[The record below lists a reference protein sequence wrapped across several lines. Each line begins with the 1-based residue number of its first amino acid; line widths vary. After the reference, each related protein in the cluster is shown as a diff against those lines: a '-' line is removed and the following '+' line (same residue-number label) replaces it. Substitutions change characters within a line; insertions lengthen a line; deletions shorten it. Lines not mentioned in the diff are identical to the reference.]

1 MYNAYPREIKITY
14 QKPLD
19 RENINLS
26 FTFVTISLI
35 GLLFVNFS
43 DVGSITALTKTL
55 CNIIIIP
62 ILFLMLVFIAINYYD
77 HAKSKK
83 SLGQIILEYHSFSK
97 PPFSDEP
104 FHGFYLN
111 DREVSIYNY
120 KPLKEMPKNIASYFV
135 GEADA
140 RK

>member
-1 MYNAYPREIKITY
+1 MREIKITY

-19 RENINLS
+19 TANINLS
-26 FTFVTISLI
+26 FTFATISLL

-55 CNIIIIP
+55 CNIVLIP

-77 HAKSKK
+77 YTKSKK
-83 SLGQIILEYHSFSK
+83 SLGQIISEYNGFSK
-97 PPFSDEP
+97 PPFDDDNFE
-104 FHGFYLN
+104 GFYLN
-111 DREVSIYNY
+111 DRAVNIYNY
-120 KPLKEMPKNIASYFV
+120 KPLREMPKNIASYFV
-135 GEADA
+135 GGETDA

>member
-1 MYNAYPREIKITY
+1 MREIKITY

-19 RENINLS
+19 TANINLS
-26 FTFVTISLI
+26 FTFATISLV

-55 CNIIIIP
+55 CNIILIP
-62 ILFLMLVFIAINYYD
+62 ILFLMLVFVAINYYD

-83 SLGQIILEYHSFSK
+83 SLGQVISECNSFSK
-97 PPFSDEP
+97 LPFDDEK
-104 FHGFYLN
+104 FQGFCLN
-111 DREVSIYNY
+111 DNELSIYNY
-120 KPLKEMPKNIASYFV
+120 KHLREMPKNIASYFV